1 MTELPTAA
9 SRRPALP
16 ALGFAAA
23 LVVLAALALLMLR
36 ARPVIVTGW
45 PDSPAG
51 QRAFAALAHQLPLET
66 GELRLRSVL
75 KEEADDPDQP
85 PAAAALATL
94 SDAIAERPR
103 DPRLR
108 AAEGLVDLAGR
119 RFDSAA
125 RHYQH
130 ALSLAPSYGE
140 ARLGLGVTLGMKA
153 ADESDGSRARGLR
166 LRAISQ
172 FAAVPEGDP
181 CRALAIYDRA
191 LLLERVGRKEEA
203 WRWAED
209 YLRGDP
215 GSAWSLALKQEVQ
228 EP

>member
-51 QRAFAALAHQLPLET
+51 QRAFAALAHQLPL
-66 GELRLRSVL
+66 
-75 KEEADDPDQP
+75 
-85 PAAAALATL
+85 
-94 SDAIAERPR
+94 AIAERPR